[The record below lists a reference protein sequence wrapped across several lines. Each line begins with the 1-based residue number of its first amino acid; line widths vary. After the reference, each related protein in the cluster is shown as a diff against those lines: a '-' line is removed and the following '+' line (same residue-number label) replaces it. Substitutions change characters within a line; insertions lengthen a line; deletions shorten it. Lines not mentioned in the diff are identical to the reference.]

1 MAPDVPA
8 CFEVVVHKQVHRR
21 LRNMLPK
28 HQKQI
33 VGRIA
38 DLEGTPRPHD
48 SIQLK
53 GERSG
58 FRLDE
63 GEYRILYDVDYD
75 ARIVHVRLL
84 MQRGEGYSRR
94 RAL

>member
-1 MAPDVPA
+1 MAHDVPA
-8 CFEVVVHKQVHRR
+8 CFEVAVHKQVHRR

-33 VGRIA
+33 LGRIA
-38 DLEGTPRPHD
+38 DLARPPRPHD

-53 GERSG
+53 GECSG
-58 FRLDE
+58 FRLDV
-63 GEYRILYDVDYD
+63 GEYRILYDIDYD
-75 ARIVHVRLL
+75 ARIVQVRLL